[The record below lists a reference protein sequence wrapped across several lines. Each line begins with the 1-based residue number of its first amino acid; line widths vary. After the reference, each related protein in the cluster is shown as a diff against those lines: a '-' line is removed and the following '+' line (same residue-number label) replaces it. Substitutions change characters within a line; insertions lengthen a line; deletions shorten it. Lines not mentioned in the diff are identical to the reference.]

1 MTILGDKYIFS
12 KENIRK
18 APLTGGVYELYV
30 GDELIYIGRASGTTA
45 TINSCL
51 ADHFSG
57 KQGRHTQK
65 ATAYRREVCSNP
77 AERER
82 ALLKGFRKMYRR
94 LPKCNAKKSWFRALL
109 IRVKKKAGHFRG
121 PAFLQSGLSVLIF

>member
-30 GDELIYIGRASGTTA
+30 GDELIYIGRASGTKA
-45 TINSCL
+45 TIHSRL

-57 KQGRHTQK
+57 KEGRHTQQ
-65 ATAYRREVCSNP
+65 ATSYRREVCSNP

-82 ALLKGFRKMYRR
+82 ALLKRFRKMHRR
-94 LPKCNAKKSWFRALL
+94 LPKCNAKK
-109 IRVKKKAGHFRG
+109 
-121 PAFLQSGLSVLIF
+121 